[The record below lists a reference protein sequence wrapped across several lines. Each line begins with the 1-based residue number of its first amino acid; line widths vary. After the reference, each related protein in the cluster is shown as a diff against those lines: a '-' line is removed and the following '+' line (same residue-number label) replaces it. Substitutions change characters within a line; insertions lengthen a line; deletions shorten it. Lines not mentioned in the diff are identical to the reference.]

1 MDTVFPLML
10 MIMMLLL
17 VFSIILWFWDLI
29 DILKSDFKG
38 YDKIIWILV
47 IIFFNVIGAILYIF
61 IGRNQKIN

>member
-1 MDTVFPLML
+1 MDTVFPIML

-17 VFSIILWFWDLI
+17 VFTIILWFWALI